1 MSDPKGFWSFESKD
15 FFEPKEFRDFQP
27 PRSTDDDDES
37 SPQATKGF
45 FVGLVVL
52 LVLSLIQGSLL
63 WAIFRMI
70 EQVGFIDN
78 EGLPWSPFVSIA
90 LAVNLI
96 RVFDK
101 AAFARK

>member
-27 PRSTDDDDES
+27 PRPTDDAS
-37 SPQATKGF
+37 SQATKGF

-52 LVLSLIQGSLL
+52 IVLSLIQGSLV

-78 EGLPWSPFVSIA
+78 TGLPWGPFVSIA

-101 AAFARK
+101 AAFTRK